1 MKPSR
6 LIRSACV
13 RSASVWQIFIFAPLL
28 VAALSHP
35 EKAFGESHI
44 NAKLADGFDFPVGW
58 PDSVGYYK
66 ARGYWPNGH
75 LGEDWNGR
83 GGGNTDLGDPIYA
96 MGAGVVVYSDD
107 FKLGWGNV
115 VIIRHAYREKNG
127 RVYFIDSLYGHL
139 ERREV
144 RLYQKVSRGQKIG
157 TMGRGPRNMYYAHL
171 HFEIRKNLA
180 IGMNRS
186 KYPRDYS
193 CYHSPTQFINANR
206 RLRSE
211 RRTIPMPVDT
221 FLKSN
226 PNVLQST
233 RMTSAPS
240 SGSAT
245 STRRPTVPSPVREV
259 IRTRN
264 SGDGENDD
272 TRGFWSKLKSRLGRG
287 EGVENNDTP

>member
-1 MKPSR
+1 MKSCRPSR
-6 LIRSACV
+6 SARGRSLSFPRFRIA
-13 RSASVWQIFIFAPLL
+13 L
-28 VAALSHP
+28 VLAAILSSSGVVC
-35 EKAFGESHI
+35 GESHI
-44 NAKLADGFDFPVGW
+44 SAKLADGFDFPVGW
-58 PDSVGYYK
+58 PNSSGYYK

-83 GGGNTDLGDPIYA
+83 GGGNTDLGDTIYA

-139 ERREV
+139 ERRDV
-144 RLYQKVSRGQKIG
+144 RLHQKVNRGQKVG

-211 RRTIPMPVDT
+211 QRTVPMPLDT

-226 PNVLQST
+226 PNVLQPTKLTS
-233 RMTSAPS
+233 MTAPARTPSA
-240 SGSAT
+240 
-245 STRRPTVPSPVREV
+245 RRPAVPTPVREV

-264 SGDGENDD
+264 DDDSDTDD
-272 TRGFWSKLKSRLGRG
+272 TRGFWSKLKSRLGG
-287 EGVENNDTP
+287 GKGVDDSEKR

>member
-1 MKPSR
+1 MR
-6 LIRSACV
+6 GRSLSVQSCFIGLVFTAAFNFQETV
-13 RSASVWQIFIFAPLL
+13 RA
-28 VAALSHP
+28 
-35 EKAFGESHI
+35 ESHI

-58 PDSVGYYK
+58 PDAGGYYK

-83 GGGNTDLGDPIYA
+83 GGGNTDLGDTIYA

-107 FKLGWGNV
+107 FRMGWGNV
-115 VIIRHAYREKNG
+115 VIVRHAYREKNG
-127 RVYFIDSLYGHL
+127 RVYFVDSLYGHL
-139 ERREV
+139 DRRDV
-144 RLYQKVSRGQKIG
+144 RLHQKVDRGQKIG

-206 RLRSE
+206 RLRAE
-211 RRTIPMPVDT
+211 HRTVPMPLDT

-233 RMTSAPS
+233 RLTSSKSTDRP
-240 SGSAT
+240 T
-245 STRRPTVPSPVREV
+245 LTRRPAVPTPVREV
-259 IRTRN
+259 IRTRDAGSDD
-264 SGDGENDD
+264 SGD

-287 EGVENNDTP
+287 KGVDTGETR